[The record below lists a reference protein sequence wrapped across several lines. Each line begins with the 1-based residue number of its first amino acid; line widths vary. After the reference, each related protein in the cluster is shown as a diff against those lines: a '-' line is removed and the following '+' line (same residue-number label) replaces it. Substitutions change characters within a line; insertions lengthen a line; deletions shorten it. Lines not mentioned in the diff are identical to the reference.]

1 MHKYLKIFNKGF
13 EEGIIQAF
21 EDLKNDRIKNF
32 KLIDDLEIKSKM
44 YDIGFIKGYKK
55 FIYKNKNNLLFNR
68 KL

>member
-13 EEGIIQAF
+13 EEGMIQAF
-21 EDLKNDRIKNF
+21 EDLNNNRIKDF
-32 KLIDDLEIKSKM
+32 KSIDDFEIKSKM